1 MSAEQIAGALWRRKL
16 LFIVAFLACLA
27 AIVVVT
33 VSLPKAYKATATLYV
48 GDEQS
53 NKALEFNSTLGETL
67 TRTYSTLA
75 GNPNVADQVLQELPL
90 NLSRTELLKR
100 MSFAPVERTQLLQI
114 GAEGGS
120 PSEARLIANT
130 YATVFTQRVKDQFDA
145 GRTQSKVSI
154 NEPAVLP
161 SSAFKPN
168 PTLYIGIGVLLS
180 LLLAIGA
187 VLVRERLDKTL
198 KISEEDDSV
207 LGNPIIGRIPQV
219 SGPMAYAAPDLAD
232 AFRLLKT
239 TLDFHGERP
248 ARLLMITSPAPVEGK
263 TSVATHLALA
273 DAADGEKVVLIEADL
288 RRPGLAAT
296 LVASGAVRSEVGLTN
311 YLVSSASE
319 DEILVPH
326 PQFPN
331 LHVIWS
337 GPTPPN
343 PTTLL
348 RSEQLAT
355 LLHSLQTR
363 YDRIIVDTPP
373 VSVGADASVIAS
385 RVDSVVYVI
394 DATKTSRTA
403 ARAGLNQLA
412 NVHANVVGIVV
423 NKTAVTSFR
432 AYYPAPGGF
441 EIQAASSA
449 PASAAPPESR
459 RSGRLRV

>member
-1 MSAEQIAGALWRRKL
+1 MSADQIAVALWRRRL
-16 LFIVAFLACLA
+16 LFAAAFLACLA
-27 AIVVVT
+27 AIVIVT
-33 VSLPKAYKATATLYV
+33 FSLPKAYKATATLYV
-48 GDEQS
+48 GDEQT
-53 NKALEFNSTLGETL
+53 NKALEFNSALGETL

-75 GNPNVADQVLQELPL
+75 GNPNVADQVLQRLGL
-90 NLSRTELLKR
+90 QLTRTELLKR

-114 GAEGGS
+114 SAEGGS
-120 PSEARLIANT
+120 SAEARLIANT
-130 YATVFTQRVKDQFDA
+130 YATVFAERVKAQFEA
-145 GRTQSKVSI
+145 GRTQSTVSI
-154 NEPAVLP
+154 NEPATLP

-168 PTLYIGIGVLLS
+168 PTLYIGIGTLLS

-187 VLVRERLDKTL
+187 VLVRERLDKTI
-198 KISEEDDSV
+198 KITEEDDSV
-207 LGNPIIGRIPQV
+207 LGHPIIGRIPQV

-273 DAADGEKVVLIEADL
+273 DAVDGERVVLIEADL

-311 YLVSSASE
+311 YLVSSAGE

-343 PTTLL
+343 PTSLL
-348 RSEQLAT
+348 RSERLTT
-355 LLHSLQTR
+355 LLNSLQTR

-385 RVDSVVYVI
+385 RVDSVLYVI
-394 DATKTSRTA
+394 DATKTSRTS

-412 NVHANVVGIVV
+412 NVQANVVGLVV
-423 NKTAVTSFR
+423 NKTVVPSFR
-432 AYYPAPGGF
+432 AYYPAPSGLM
-441 EIQAASSA
+441 A
-449 PASAAPPESR
+449 PPSAAPPESR

>member
-1 MSAEQIAGALWRRKL
+1 MSADQIAAALWRRRL
-16 LFIVAFLACLA
+16 LFGAAFLACLA
-27 AIVVVT
+27 AIVAVT
-33 VSLPKAYKATATLYV
+33 FSLPKTYRATATLYV
-48 GDEQS
+48 GDEQT
-53 NKALEFNSTLGETL
+53 NRALEFNSTLGEAL

-75 GNPNVADQVLQELPL
+75 GNPNVANNVLERLPL

-114 GAEGGS
+114 SAEGGS
-120 PSEARLIANT
+120 KGQARLIANT
-130 YATVFTQRVKDQFDA
+130 YATVFVERVEAQFAA

-154 NEPAVLP
+154 NEPAALP
-161 SSAFKPN
+161 ASAFKPN
-168 PTLYIGIGVLLS
+168 PTLYIGIGALLS

-187 VLVRERLDKTL
+187 VLVRERLDKTM
-198 KISEEDDSV
+198 KITQEEDSV
-207 LGNPIIGRIPQV
+207 LGHPIIGRIPQV

-248 ARLLMITSPAPVEGK
+248 ARLLMVTSPEPVEGK

-273 DAADGEKVVLIEADL
+273 DAADGEKVALVEADL

-296 LVASGAVRSEVGLTN
+296 LVASGAVRSEIGLTN
-311 YLVSSASE
+311 YLASAASE

-331 LHVIWS
+331 LHVVWS

-355 LLHSLQTR
+355 LLRSLQSS

-373 VSVGADASVIAS
+373 VSVGADASVVAS
-385 RVDSVVYVI
+385 RVDSVLYVI

-423 NKTAVTSFR
+423 NKTTVPSFR
-432 AYYPAPGGF
+432 AYYPAPAPL
-441 EIQAASSA
+441 QAPPASSA
-449 PASAAPPESR
+449 PPESQR
-459 RSGRLRV
+459 PGRLRV

>member
-1 MSAEQIAGALWRRKL
+1 MSADQIASALWRRRL
-16 LFIVAFLACLA
+16 LFAASFLACLA
-27 AIVVVT
+27 AIVIVT
-33 VSLPKAYKATATLYV
+33 LSLPKAYRATATLYV
-48 GDEQS
+48 GDEQT
-53 NKALEFNSTLGETL
+53 NKALEFNSSLGETL

-75 GNPNVADQVLQELPL
+75 GNPNVADQVLQRLPL
-90 NLSRTELLKR
+90 DMSQTELLKR
-100 MSFAPVERTQLLQI
+100 MSFAPVERTQLLQVS
-114 GAEGGS
+114 AEGGS
-120 PSEARLIANT
+120 RTEARLIANT
-130 YATVFTQRVKDQFDA
+130 YATVFVERVKAQFDT
-145 GRTQSKVSI
+145 GRTQSRVSI
-154 NEPAVLP
+154 NEPATIP

-168 PTLYIGIGVLLS
+168 PTLYIGIGALLS

-187 VLVRERLDKTL
+187 VLVRERLDKTI
-198 KISEEDDSV
+198 KITEEDDSV
-207 LGNPIIGRIPQV
+207 FGHPIIGRIPQV

-248 ARLLMITSPAPVEGK
+248 ARLLMVTSPAPVEGK

-273 DAADGEKVVLIEADL
+273 DAADGEKVALIEADL

-311 YLVSSASE
+311 YLVSAADE
-319 DEILVPH
+319 DDVLVPH

-348 RSEQLAT
+348 GSERLAT

-385 RVDSVVYVI
+385 RVDSVLYVI
-394 DATKTSRTA
+394 DATKTSRTS

-412 NVHANVVGIVV
+412 NVHANVVGLVV
-423 NKTAVTSFR
+423 NKTSVPSFR
-432 AYYPAPGGF
+432 AYYPAPAGLQV
-441 EIQAASSA
+441 QA
-449 PASAAPPESR
+449 ASAAPPESR

>member
-1 MSAEQIAGALWRRKL
+1 MSADQIAAALWRRRL
-16 LFIVAFLACLA
+16 LFAASFCACLL
-27 AIVVVT
+27 AIVIVT
-33 VSLPKAYKATATLYV
+33 FSLPKAYRATATLYV
-48 GDEQS
+48 GDEQT
-53 NKALEFNSTLGETL
+53 NKALEFNSALGETL

-75 GNPNVADQVLQELPL
+75 GNPNVADEVLKRLSLQ
-90 NLSRTELLKR
+90 LSRAELLKR

-114 GAEGGS
+114 SAEGGS
-120 PSEARLIANT
+120 RAEARLIANT
-130 YATVFTQRVKDQFDA
+130 YATVFVERVKEQFDA

-154 NEPAVLP
+154 NEPATLP

-168 PTLYIGIGVLLS
+168 PTLYVGIGALLS
-180 LLLAIGA
+180 LLLAVGA
-187 VLVRERLDKTL
+187 VLVRERLDKTIKL
-198 KISEEDDSV
+198 TEEDDSV
-207 LGNPIIGRIPQV
+207 LGHPIVGRIPQV
-219 SGPMAYAAPDLAD
+219 SGPLAYAAPDLAD

-239 TLDFHGERP
+239 TLDFHGEKP
-248 ARLLMITSPAPVEGK
+248 VRLLMITSPAPVEGK

-273 DAADGEKVVLIEADL
+273 DAADGEKVALVEADL

-311 YLVSSASE
+311 YLVSAASE

-337 GPTPPN
+337 GPTPQN

-348 RSEQLAT
+348 RSEQLST
-355 LLHSLQTR
+355 LLHSLQSR

-385 RVDSVVYVI
+385 RVDSVLYVI

-412 NVHANVVGIVV
+412 NVHANVVGVVV
-423 NKTAVTSFR
+423 NKTVVPSFR
-432 AYYPAPGGF
+432 AYYPAPSPL
-441 EIQAASSA
+441 QA
-449 PASAAPPESR
+449 PAAGAGPPEPQR
-459 RSGRLRV
+459 TGRLRV